1 MKTMQQMSSAVA
13 PPPGGREEPILKV
26 TDVTK
31 HYRLK
36 PGWMPWQKGPV
47 LQAVDGVSLEVY
59 RGETLGIVGESG
71 CGKSTLAR
79 LACRLIEPSSGEVLF
94 DGVPLTQLDAR
105 GLRDM
110 RRRLQMVFQ
119 DPFSSLNPRMTVFE
133 VVEEPLVVHGLGNKV
148 ERARRVGELLERV
161 GFSSAHWRRYP
172 HEFSGGQRQRIVIAR
187 ALAVN
192 PEVVICDEPVSALD
206 VSVQAQIINLLK
218 ELQKEFGLTYLF
230 ITHDL
235 SVVKYLCDRIA
246 AMYLG
251 RVVELGT
258 NEEIVSAP
266 AHPYTQALFAAI
278 PVPDPAA
285 RHRDV
290 LLKGSVPSPLDPP
303 KGCRFHT
310 RCPAAQVNG
319 RMPRCSTQAPGVQ
332 EVSPGHFSACHFARE
347 IQAEQGRRT
356 PPVAVA

>member
-1 MKTMQQMSSAVA
+1 MQETLKVVA
-13 PPPGGREEPILKV
+13 PTSRAHEEPILRV
-26 TDVTK
+26 IDVTR
-31 HYRLK
+31 HYRLRS
-36 PGWMPWQKGPV
+36 GWMPWRKSPV
-47 LQAVDGVSLEVY
+47 LQAVDGVSLDVY

-79 LACRLIEPSSGEVLF
+79 LACRLIEPSSGEVVF
-94 DGVPLTQLDAR
+94 DGVPLTRLDRR

-119 DPFSSLNPRMTVFE
+119 DPFSSLNPRMTVFQ
-133 VVEEPLVVHGLGNKV
+133 VVEEPLVVHGLGNKA
-148 ERARRVGELLERV
+148 ERERRVGELLERV

-192 PEVVICDEPVSALD
+192 PEVVVCDEPVSALD

-218 ELQKEFGLTYLF
+218 ELQKEFELTYLF

-258 NEEIVSAP
+258 NEDIVTAP

-278 PVPDPAA
+278 PVPDPGA

-303 KGCRFHT
+303 AGCRFHT
-310 RCPAAQVNG
+310 RCPAAQLDG
-319 RMPRCSTQAPGVQ
+319 RMQRCSTQAPGVQ

-347 IQAEQGRRT
+347 IQARRDGLAS
-356 PPVAVA
+356 PA

>member
-1 MKTMQQMSSAVA
+1 MQETLKVVA
-13 PPPGGREEPILKV
+13 PTSRAHEEPILRV
-26 TDVTK
+26 IDVTR
-31 HYRLK
+31 HYRLRS
-36 PGWMPWQKGPV
+36 GWMPWRKSPV
-47 LQAVDGVSLEVY
+47 LQAVDGVSLDVY

-79 LACRLIEPSSGEVLF
+79 LACRLIEPSSGEVVF
-94 DGVPLTQLDAR
+94 DGVPLTRLDRR

-119 DPFSSLNPRMTVFE
+119 DPFSSLNPRMTVFQ
-133 VVEEPLVVHGLGNKV
+133 VVEEPLVVHGLGNKA
-148 ERARRVGELLERV
+148 ERERRVGELLERV

-192 PEVVICDEPVSALD
+192 PEVVVCDEPVSALD

-258 NEEIVSAP
+258 NEDIVTAP

-278 PVPDPAA
+278 PVPDPGA

-303 KGCRFHT
+303 AGCRFHT
-310 RCPAAQVNG
+310 RCPAAQLDG
-319 RMPRCSTQAPGVQ
+319 RMQRCSTQAPGVQ

-347 IQAEQGRRT
+347 IQARRDGLAS
-356 PPVAVA
+356 PA

>member
-1 MKTMQQMSSAVA
+1 MTMQETLKVVA
-13 PPPGGREEPILKV
+13 PTSRAHEEPILRV
-26 TDVTK
+26 IDVTR
-31 HYRLK
+31 HYRLRS
-36 PGWMPWQKGPV
+36 GWMPWRKSPV
-47 LQAVDGVSLEVY
+47 LQAVDGVSLDVY

-79 LACRLIEPSSGEVLF
+79 LACRLIEPSSGEVVF
-94 DGVPLTQLDAR
+94 DGVPLTRLDRR

-119 DPFSSLNPRMTVFE
+119 DPFSSLNPRMTVFQ
-133 VVEEPLVVHGLGNKV
+133 VVEEPLVVHGLGNKA
-148 ERARRVGELLERV
+148 ERERRVGELLERV

-192 PEVVICDEPVSALD
+192 PEVVVCDEPVSALD

-258 NEEIVSAP
+258 NEDIVTAP

-278 PVPDPAA
+278 PVPDPGA

-303 KGCRFHT
+303 AGCRFHT
-310 RCPAAQVNG
+310 RCPAAQLDG
-319 RMPRCSTQAPGVQ
+319 RMQRCSTQAPGVQ

-347 IQAEQGRRT
+347 IQARRDGLAS
-356 PPVAVA
+356 PA

>member
-1 MKTMQQMSSAVA
+1 MTMQETLKAAA
-13 PPPGGREEPILKV
+13 PTARTHEEPILRV

-31 HYRLK
+31 HYRLRA
-36 PGWMPWQKGPV
+36 GGIPWRKGPV
-47 LQAVDGVSLEVY
+47 LQAVDGVSLDVY

-79 LACRLIEPSSGEVLF
+79 LACRLIDPSGGEVVF
-94 DGVPLTQLDAR
+94 NGVPLTGLDKRA
-105 GLRDM
+105 LRDM
-110 RRRLQMVFQ
+110 RRRVQMVFQ

-133 VVEEPLVVHGLGNKV
+133 VVEEPLVVHGLGSKA
-148 ERARRVGELLERV
+148 ERERRVGELLERM
-161 GFSSAHWRRYP
+161 GFSPAHWRRYP

-192 PEVVICDEPVSALD
+192 PELVICDEPVSALD

-218 ELQKEFGLTYLF
+218 ELQKEYGLTYLF

-258 NEEIVSAP
+258 NEDIVSAP

-278 PVPDPAA
+278 PVPDPGS
-285 RHRDV
+285 RHKDV
-290 LLKGSVPSPLDPP
+290 LLKGSVPSPVDPP

-310 RCPAAQVNG
+310 RCPAALVG
-319 RMPRCSTQAPGVQ
+319 DRMRRCSTQSPALQ
-332 EVSPGHFSACHFARE
+332 EVSPGHSSACHFARE
-347 IQAEQGRRT
+347 IQAGGERRT
-356 PPVAVA
+356 PPVAPA

>member
-1 MKTMQQMSSAVA
+1 MQETLKVVA
-13 PPPGGREEPILKV
+13 PTSRAHEEPILRV
-26 TDVTK
+26 IDVTR
-31 HYRLK
+31 HYRLRS
-36 PGWMPWQKGPV
+36 GWMPWRKSPV
-47 LQAVDGVSLEVY
+47 LQAVDGVSLDVY

-79 LACRLIEPSSGEVLF
+79 LACRLIEPSSGEVVF
-94 DGVPLTQLDAR
+94 DGVPLTRLDRR

-119 DPFSSLNPRMTVFE
+119 DPFSSLNPRMTVFQ
-133 VVEEPLVVHGLGNKV
+133 VVEEPLVVHGLGNKA
-148 ERARRVGELLERV
+148 ERERRVGELLERV

-192 PEVVICDEPVSALD
+192 PEVVVCDEPVSALD

-258 NEEIVSAP
+258 NEDFVTAP

-278 PVPDPAA
+278 PVPDPGA

-303 KGCRFHT
+303 AGCRFHT
-310 RCPAAQVNG
+310 RCPAAQLDG
-319 RMPRCSTQAPGVQ
+319 RMQRCSTQAPGVQ

-347 IQAEQGRRT
+347 IQARRDGLAS
-356 PPVAVA
+356 PA